1 MNTTIALLHFCTN
14 IFTGLQGFFTD
25 PRLAPLAGA
34 CLGACFYILI
44 KLQPYLENRSFDP
57 KYNSAYVTRFVIGVV
72 AGVILAAIV
81 NAYVVCR
88 PGDEHSIKC
97 LSPAIIAIL
106 GGYSAEAVEQV
117 LERLVEVLSS
127 TIRGD
132 NSAQVQAKADAQQNA
147 KLADVRDKLGDI
159 DKAKTDDEKKAAI
172 DAAKALLKRSGS

>member
-1 MNTTIALLHFCTN
+1 MNITIALLHLSTN
-14 IFTGLQGFFTD
+14 IFTELQGFFTD

-81 NAYVVCR
+81 NAYVTCG

-106 GGYSAEAVEQV
+106 GGYSAGAV
-117 LERLVEVLSS
+117 
-127 TIRGD
+127 
-132 NSAQVQAKADAQQNA
+132 
-147 KLADVRDKLGDI
+147 
-159 DKAKTDDEKKAAI
+159 
-172 DAAKALLKRSGS
+172 